1 MPRQPSPI
9 SAAASAELRELAS
22 AMRDLKDGA
31 GLTFSTLHERVHY
44 STAALSGAV
53 SGKKLPTWE
62 VAWAFIRGCDPGADE
77 QAEQV
82 WKARWLAAE
91 EGERRRTE
99 AEAADPDT
107 AERRPGGGVPRQ
119 RRSTVAELVREEVER
134 RQQTTAWSP
143 SEAMTVST
151 ALALCTTA
159 YDFRELLRDLMETQ
173 GLSSLDIRANA
184 RAKGIVL
191 GRGDVFSV
199 LHSSEIPETE
209 PLHGFL
215 LGCNVGLVRI
225 NEWHRTATRIK
236 ISQARTSEPTGSENE
251 RKRMRAAWNEF
262 WARLSFEAALSMIST
277 ILFLTLQ
284 LVSLFTHG
292 I

>member
-9 SAAASAELRELAS
+9 SPDASPELRELAS

-31 GLTFSTLHERVHY
+31 ELTFSALNERVHY

-53 SGKKLPTWE
+53 SGKKLPTWD
-62 VAWAFIRGCDPGADE
+62 VTWAFISGCDPEADE
-77 QAEQV
+77 PV
-82 WKARWLAAE
+82 WKQRWLAAE
-91 EGERRRTE
+91 EGELRRVE
-99 AEAADPDT
+99 AVATDSEAT
-107 AERRPGGGVPRQ
+107 VRRQAGGVPRQ
-119 RRSTVAELVREEVER
+119 RRSSVAELVREEVER

-173 GLSSLDIRANA
+173 ALTSVEIRSNA
-184 RAKGIVL
+184 RNKGIIL
-191 GRGDVFSV
+191 SRGDVLTV
-199 LHSSEIPETE
+199 LHGSEIPETE

-236 ISQARTSEPTGSENE
+236 IGQARHTELAGTDGQRRNFDV
-251 RKRMRAAWNEF
+251 AWKEF
-262 WARLSFEAALSMIST
+262 WARLSFEGALSMFST
-277 ILFLTLQ
+277 ILFLVLQ
-284 LVSLFTHG
+284 VMSLIKHG

>member
-9 SAAASAELRELAS
+9 SAEASAELRELAS
-22 AMRDLKDGA
+22 GMRDLKETA
-31 GLTFSTLHERVHY
+31 GLTFSALTERVHY
-44 STAALSGAV
+44 STASLSGAV

-62 VAWAFIRGCDPGADE
+62 VTWAFIHGCDPAAD
-77 QAEQV
+77 EQV
-82 WKARWLAAE
+82 WKQRWEAAE
-91 EGERRRTE
+91 EGELRRSE
-99 AEAADPDT
+99 AEASDADT
-107 AERRPGGGVPRQ
+107 AVRRPGGAPRQ

-151 ALALCTTA
+151 ALALCTTP

-173 GLSSLDIRANA
+173 GLTSNEIRANA
-184 RAKGIVL
+184 RNKGIVL

-199 LHSSEIPETE
+199 LHGSEIPETE

-236 ISQARTSEPTGSENE
+236 ISHARRMDPEETE
-251 RKRMRAAWNEF
+251 RQRFAAWRAF
-262 WARLSFEAALSMIST
+262 WARLSFETALSMIST
-277 ILFLTLQ
+277 ILFLTVQ
-284 LVSLFTHG
+284 LASIFKNG

>member
-9 SAAASAELRELAS
+9 SDDASAELRELAS
-22 AMRDLKDGA
+22 GMRDLKDAA
-31 GLTFSTLHERVHY
+31 GLTFATLNERVHY
-44 STAALSGAV
+44 STASLSGAV

-62 VAWAFIRGCDPGADE
+62 VTWAFIHGCDPMADE
-77 QAEQV
+77 QV
-82 WKARWLAAE
+82 WQERWRAAE
-91 EGERRRTE
+91 EGELRRAE
-99 AEAADPDT
+99 AEATAPDT
-107 AERRPGGGVPRQ
+107 AARRPGGVPRQ

-173 GLSSLDIRANA
+173 GLGNTEIIANA

-191 GRGDVFSV
+191 SRGEIFSV
-199 LHSSEIPETE
+199 LNSGEIPDTA

-236 ISQARTSEPTGSENE
+236 ISQARRSETGSESE
-251 RKRMRAAWNEF
+251 RRGVRVVWKEF
-262 WARLSFEAALSMIST
+262 WARLGVEGSLSLIST
-277 ILFLTLQ
+277 ILFLVLQ
-284 LVSLFTHG
+284 IIPFIQFLL
-292 I
+292 

>member
-1 MPRQPSPI
+1 D
-9 SAAASAELRELAS
+9 AT
-22 AMRDLKDGA
+22 G
-31 GLTFSTLHERVHY
+31 
-44 STAALSGAV
+44 
-53 SGKKLPTWE
+53 
-62 VAWAFIRGCDPGADE
+62 
-77 QAEQV
+77 
-82 WKARWLAAE
+82 
-91 EGERRRTE
+91 
-99 AEAADPDT
+99 PDT

-236 ISQARTSEPTGSENE
+236 ISQARSAEPAGSETE
-251 RKRMRAAWNEF
+251 RRRMSAAWNEF
-262 WARLSFEAALSMIST
+262 RARLSFEAALSMIST

-284 LVSLFTHG
+284 LLSLFKHG

>member
-9 SAAASAELRELAS
+9 SPDASPELRELAS
-22 AMRDLKDGA
+22 AMRDLKDSA
-31 GLTFSTLHERVHY
+31 GLTFSALTERVHY

-62 VAWAFIRGCDPGADE
+62 VTWAFISGCDPEAD
-77 QAEQV
+77 EQV
-82 WKARWLAAE
+82 WKQRWLAAE
-91 EGERRRTE
+91 EGEIRRNE
-99 AEAADPDT
+99 AEATDEEAT
-107 AERRPGGGVPRQ
+107 TRRPAGAVPRP
-119 RRSTVAELVREEVER
+119 RRSSVAELVREEVER

-173 GLSSLDIRANA
+173 ALTSAEIRANA
-184 RAKGIVL
+184 RNKGIIL
-191 GRGDVFSV
+191 SRGDVFSV
-199 LHSSEIPETE
+199 LHGSEIPETQ

-236 ISQARTSEPTGSENE
+236 IAQARHAELSGTEGQR
-251 RKRMRAAWNEF
+251 RKVNVAWKEF
-262 WARLSFEAALSMIST
+262 WGRLSFEAALSMIST
-277 ILFLTLQ
+277 ILFLTVQ
-284 LVSLFTHG
+284 LVSIIKHG

>member
-9 SAAASAELRELAS
+9 SPDASPELRELAG

-31 GLTFSTLHERVHY
+31 GLTFSALSERENY

-53 SGKKLPTWE
+53 SGKKLPTWD
-62 VAWAFIRGCDPGADE
+62 VTRAFIRGCGAG
-77 QAEQV
+77 AEEDA
-82 WKARWLAAE
+82 WKDRWLAAQ
-91 EGERRRTE
+91 EGERRRAETE
-99 AEAADPDT
+99 APGQDNT
-107 AERRPGGGVPRQ
+107 VRRQGGGVPRQ

-173 GLSSLDIRANA
+173 GLSSVEIRANA

-191 GRGDVFSV
+191 ARGDVFGV
-199 LHSSEIPETE
+199 LHSSEIPETA

-236 ISQARTSEPTGSENE
+236 ISHARRNEPTGDENE
-251 RKRMRAAWNEF
+251 RRRFRTAWNEF
-262 WARLSFEAALSMIST
+262 WARLSFDGALSMIST
-277 ILFLTLQ
+277 ILFLVLQ
-284 LVSLFTHG
+284 LVSIAKHG
-292 I
+292 F